1 MTLVLVEV
9 ANEAAVQSLRLQ
21 QGVRVVGVI
30 AEPPAVETQPEQPTP
45 RKWAGALAA
54 IATTSAEE
62 WDKYL
67 REIRNEWERD
77 I

>member
-9 ANEAAVQSLRLQ
+9 ADATAVERLRLQ
-21 QGVRVVGVI
+21 QGVRVVGVV
-30 AEPPAVETQPEQPTP
+30 AESLAVDTQPEQPAP

-54 IATTSAEE
+54 ISTTSAEE
-62 WDKYL
+62 WDKHL
-67 REIRNEWERD
+67 QDIRNEWERD